1 VLHVPST
8 DRHPKRIFVTVRVLV
23 EGILHVTFLFGGVKH
38 LNIFCASMQRYQII
52 VYSGDLIPFQMK
64 MHPSFLH
71 STLFAYI
78 EQRMCTIHFVTK
90 YVPVYLYVY
99 THIHILNGKVQI
111 LVVCRLRNVFVRE
124 TLLLD

>member
-1 VLHVPST
+1 
-8 DRHPKRIFVTVRVLV
+8 
-23 EGILHVTFLFGGVKH
+23 VTFLFGGVKH
-38 LNIFCASMQRYQII
+38 LNIFCASMQRYRII

-90 YVPVYLYVY
+90 YVPVYLYEHTVVS
-99 THIHILNGKVQI
+99 LQI
-111 LVVCRLRNVFVRE
+111 TLHLAFSCDERRNNLTIFK
-124 TLLLD
+124 